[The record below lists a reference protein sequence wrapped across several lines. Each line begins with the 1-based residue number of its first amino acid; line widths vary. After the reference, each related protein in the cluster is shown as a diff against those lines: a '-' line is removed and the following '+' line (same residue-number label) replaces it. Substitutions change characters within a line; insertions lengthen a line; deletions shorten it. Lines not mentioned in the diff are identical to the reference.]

1 MYQDTVNGKD
11 NVRMEQIALEKLS
24 PGDHATVAALRGL
37 SVRAR
42 QRLLEMG
49 VTSGTH
55 LQFVRRAPFGDPIEI
70 NMQGYRLMLRCT
82 EAQGIFVFPDKD
94 M

>member
-1 MYQDTVNGKD
+1 MLQDAVNGKES
-11 NVRMEQIALEKLS
+11 VRMEQVALEKLS
-24 PGDHATVAALRGL
+24 PGDHGTVAALRGL
-37 SVRAR
+37 SARAR

-70 NMQGYRLMLRCT
+70 NMHGYRLMLRCT
-82 EAQGIFVFPDKD
+82 EAQGIFVFPEKD
-94 M
+94 I

>member
-1 MYQDTVNGKD
+1 MHQDAVNGKE

-24 PGDHATVAALRGL
+24 PGDHGTVAALRGL

-42 QRLLEMG
+42 QRLEMG

-82 EAQGIFVFPDKD
+82 EAQGIFVFLDKD